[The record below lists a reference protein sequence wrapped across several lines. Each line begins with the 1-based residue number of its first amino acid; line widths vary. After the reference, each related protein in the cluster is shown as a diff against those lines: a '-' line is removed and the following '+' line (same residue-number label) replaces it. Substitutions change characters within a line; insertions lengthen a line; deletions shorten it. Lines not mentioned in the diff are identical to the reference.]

1 MYGRLGYATHCLFS
15 AKIMRIKPEQVEL
28 TIKVVHRYFADASV
42 WLFGSRVDDAKKGG
56 DFDFYIET
64 AQTDIAL
71 PMARAR
77 GELTDSLGI
86 KVDLAVNNH
95 TKDKPIFRIAKS
107 SGIRLA

>member
-1 MYGRLGYATHCLFS
+1 
-15 AKIMRIKPEQVEL
+15 MRIKPEQVEL
-28 TIKVVHRYFADASV
+28 TITVIHRYFADAAV

-77 GELTDSLGI
+77 GELTDTMGI

-95 TKDKPIFRIAKS
+95 TNDRAIFRIAKS